1 MMKEAF
7 KLKME
12 AFQITECS
20 PDSLGRYQRARSAV
34 AKAVVEVKA
43 LAWMSLDRTQ
53 TRCGLRREG

>member
-20 PDSLGRYQRARSAV
+20 HDSLGRYQRARSAV
-34 AKAVVEVKA
+34 AKEVKA